1 MELSFSAGNPRN
13 CQDIPIEDDDIL
25 EGVENLFA
33 NLTTSDPEVIL
44 SPDVTEILI
53 LQDPNDSMCRV
64 IKNVF
69 LRALS
74 YNVCMVVFQV

>member
-1 MELSFSAGNPRN
+1 MELTFSAGNPRN

-53 LQDPNDSMCRV
+53 LQDPNDGMCRV